1 MMKAGKYLF
10 VGAFLIYIII
20 IFAVFTYKDKFVD
33 VHTIVLSL
41 FLVAFLIGQSRSFL
55 REFVPF
61 TIIIFAYQI
70 MRGYAD
76 DLAGHVN
83 IGNIIRVERFLFGNV
98 PTVVLQKKFYTHGS
112 YHIYDFLAFTLWALH
127 FVVPLAFA
135 FILWRYRK
143 RLYWQ
148 FVLSLICLTFAGFI
162 TYVIFPLAPP
172 WLASRIGDLE
182 HVSLI
187 RDDLLNSFQ
196 FGKSTSLFII
206 YATPNHVAAMPS
218 LHAAYPCLVFLYIL
232 RYFRKFAIPAFIYC
246 IALWTSLVYGGDH
259 YVLDVLVGIIY
270 AVISFF
276 IIEIAIEKTAFKKYF
291 DVEELSEIK
300 LAQNR

>member
-1 MMKAGKYLF
+1 MKARKYFF
-10 VGAFLIYIII
+10 VGIFLIYLII
-20 IFAVFTYKDKFVD
+20 IFVVFTYKDRFID
-33 VHTIVLSL
+33 VHTIVLFL
-41 FLVAFLIGQSRSFL
+41 FLFAFLIGQSLSFL

-70 MRGYAD
+70 LRGYAD
-76 DLAGHVN
+76 DLAGYVN
-83 IGNIIRVERFLFGNV
+83 IDSIIQLERFLFGNI
-98 PTVVLQKKFYTHGS
+98 PTVVLQEKFYTHGN
-112 YHIYDFLAFTLWALH
+112 YHIYDFLAFILWALH

-162 TYVIFPLAPP
+162 TYIVFPLAPL
-172 WLASRIGDLE
+172 WLASRIGELE

-187 RDDLLNSFQ
+187 RDDLLNSFE

-232 RYFRKFAIPAFIYC
+232 RYFKNFAVAAFIYC

-259 YVLDVLVGIIY
+259 YVIDVLVGIVY
-270 AVISFF
+270 AGISFL
-276 IIEIAIEKTAFKKYF
+276 IIERAVKGTFFGKLI
-291 DVEELSEIK
+291 DV
-300 LAQNR
+300 A